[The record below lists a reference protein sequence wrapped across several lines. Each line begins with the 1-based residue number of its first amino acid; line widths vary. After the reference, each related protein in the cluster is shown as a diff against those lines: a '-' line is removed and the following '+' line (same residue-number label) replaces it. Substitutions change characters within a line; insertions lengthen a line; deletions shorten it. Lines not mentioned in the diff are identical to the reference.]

1 MHVRFRPAYDAP
13 RLPTVIGADTTGL
26 TIPNKAPSP
35 HTKRTKHRDPSLH
48 LPASAVVLVH
58 DEPVAPL
65 PILVAYHKPFGVHST
80 IGDPMG
86 RPNLEDALPPR
97 LQKSFHPVGR
107 LDADTTGLLLFSGD
121 GQLTQRL
128 LHPSGGVQRQY
139 VATVEGKG
147 RLFGVCGCE
156 DEGGVE

>member
-1 MHVRFRPAYDAP
+1 VH
-13 RLPTVIGADTTGL
+13 I
-26 TIPNKAPSP
+26 
-35 HTKRTKHRDPSLH
+35 
-48 LPASAVVLVH
+48 PASALLLVH
-58 DEPVAPL
+58 DQPVAPL
-65 PILVAYHKPFGVHST
+65 PILVAFHKPLGMQST

-128 LHPSGGVQRQY
+128 LHPSSDVQRQY
-139 VATVEGKG
+139 VATVEGALWAFLRGFLCLLDRIEAAPPTPSIRPSVDPSVHPSIHLSPISTSFLQG
-147 RLFGVCGCE
+147 R
-156 DEGGVE
+156 

>member
-1 MHVRFRPAYDAP
+1 M
-13 RLPTVIGADTTGL
+13 G
-26 TIPNKAPSP
+26 
-35 HTKRTKHRDPSLH
+35 
-48 LPASAVVLVH
+48 

-65 PILVAYHKPFGVHST
+65 PILVAYHKPLGVHST

-128 LHPSGGVQRQY
+128 LHPSGNVQRQY
-139 VATVEGKG
+139 LATVEGACAFLSY
-147 RLFGVCGCE
+147 RPPHPRPRSLALIATHQCTN
-156 DEGGVE
+156 